1 MNSLIETVLS
11 LSLSGSLVILFLF
24 FLKSLLKNRTSKRWQ
39 YYIWLIALL
48 RLLLP
53 LTPGISPVGV
63 LFHSLEQNI
72 SQADVFFIEENE
84 AVRLQ
89 EENGYPEAPLSGTRP
104 WDSSSVSGGIIS
116 FMSVFPLLLW
126 FLWLV
131 LFVRKVTIYQS
142 FIRYV
147 KAGSSEV
154 SDVAVLDRL
163 ASAAEQAGVNKP
175 VELYCNPLVS
185 TPLLIGFVRPCII
198 LPTIDLPDS
207 DFQYTALH
215 ELTHYKRGDMFYK
228 WFVQLVV
235 CLHWFNPLVYL
246 MEQDI
251 SRLCELSCDE
261 AVIRK
266 LDAAGQHGY
275 GDTLINAISVGG
287 HYKNSLASV
296 TLNESKELL
305 KERLE
310 AIMNFNKRKKLMIPV
325 ALSATLLLCSC
336 ASAAGAYLPFN
347 DDLEKIEAVMY
358 GLSDSDT
365 KTAAAQKEIRLK
377 GNEQGPPAVLDKDSS
392 GLLEISFRIDTLSP
406 HSEVCIGAVPDLGS
420 AKKVLYEVR
429 TAHGKNLYMGIR
441 MPKNGNLIVWSSY
454 QEGRSQMH
462 YESEDGIYH
471 SPDYS
476 GNYYIY
482 VGSQKN
488 KLTDISGT
496 VRIQYEAGP
505 SSQQPEPAEG
515 SSYMENYISMMGLNN
530 CQVRGTAHQE
540 ANSPVLQL
548 TSLSAKKD
556 TEITITGTLKN
567 QSGYAKLV
575 YTAEDGEQTII
586 ADGNDGAFSTAVVIK
601 KGIGVI
607 HFTGDNIICDFDL
620 DIKNTDLLHCSF
632 LSVY

>member
-24 FLKSLLKNRTSKRWQ
+24 FLKALLKNRTSKRWQ

-336 ASAAGAYLPFN
+336 ASAAGAYLP
-347 DDLEKIEAVMY
+347 LMTIW
-358 GLSDSDT
+358 
-365 KTAAAQKEIRLK
+365 
-377 GNEQGPPAVLDKDSS
+377 
-392 GLLEISFRIDTLSP
+392 
-406 HSEVCIGAVPDLGS
+406 
-420 AKKVLYEVR
+420 KK
-429 TAHGKNLYMGIR
+429 
-441 MPKNGNLIVWSSY
+441 
-454 QEGRSQMH
+454 
-462 YESEDGIYH
+462 
-471 SPDYS
+471 
-476 GNYYIY
+476 
-482 VGSQKN
+482 
-488 KLTDISGT
+488 
-496 VRIQYEAGP
+496 
-505 SSQQPEPAEG
+505 
-515 SSYMENYISMMGLNN
+515 
-530 CQVRGTAHQE
+530 
-540 ANSPVLQL
+540 
-548 TSLSAKKD
+548 
-556 TEITITGTLKN
+556 
-567 QSGYAKLV
+567 
-575 YTAEDGEQTII
+575 
-586 ADGNDGAFSTAVVIK
+586 
-601 KGIGVI
+601 
-607 HFTGDNIICDFDL
+607 
-620 DIKNTDLLHCSF
+620 
-632 LSVY
+632 